1 MTTNSPPP
9 TNMNEGSPTKKRKE
23 NLDGPPQDSNS
34 NEGYPYPQ
42 HYTSYPNGGNGEV
55 GPQSQYFSRR
65 QSSSG
70 HYPSSGSYNSS
81 GMPHNYCQPILKGSG
96 QQGSEAS
103 KYPPGGSGNW
113 RSGGTGS
120 NTYGSQPHI
129 YNGSQ
134 TSSSGYLNLGTEV
147 SRTPSSGNRTPGS
160 MPDNIHSTGTPSLN
174 MSMERDRDM
183 DNKDKGRGS
192 YRCGKCG
199 VPKKGHICPY
209 QPKLK
214 RRADEPPPEMRNA
227 ATQVEMDEFL
237 VVRRLNL
244 EIQGFPESYT
254 GEPSVN
260 NVGMEAANPGP
271 MSQHPVVNG
280 VLPLVTQSHQSHH
293 IMGNYSPSTV
303 NGSSNRNRAVAS
315 GIVASTSTG
324 EGGTVNRAMSDK
336 RIDPSTNNMI

>member
-1 MTTNSPPP
+1 MTTSSPSP
-9 TNMNEGSPTKKRKE
+9 TSMNEGSPTKKRKE

-34 NEGYPYPQ
+34 NGGYPYSQ
-42 HYTSYPNGGNGEV
+42 HYASYSNGGGGEV

-65 QSSSG
+65 QSGSG
-70 HYPSSGSYNSS
+70 HYPSSGSYNGS
-81 GMPHNYCQPILKGSG
+81 GMSYSYCQPTHKGGG
-96 QQGSEAS
+96 QPGPEAS
-103 KYPPGGSGNW
+103 KYPPGGSGSW
-113 RSGGTGS
+113 RSGGPGS
-120 NTYGSQPHI
+120 NTYASQPHI
-129 YNGSQ
+129 YNGNQ
-134 TSSSGYLNLGTEV
+134 TSSSGYLNVGTKV

-160 MPDNIHSTGTPSLN
+160 MPDNVHSTGTS
-174 MSMERDRDM
+174 SMNSSMQRDKDM
-183 DNKDKGRGS
+183 DNRDKGRGS

-260 NVGMEAANPGP
+260 NVGMEAATPVP
-271 MSQHPVVNG
+271 MSQHSSANG
-280 VLPLVTQSHQSHH
+280 VLPLVTQSHQTHH
-293 IMGNYSPSTV
+293 IMGNYSPNTV
-303 NGSSNRNRAVAS
+303 SGASNRNRAVAS
-315 GIVASTSTG
+315 SSVASTSTG
-324 EGGTVNRAMSDK
+324 EGGTVNGSMSEK
-336 RIDPSTNNMI
+336 GIDPSTNNII